1 MEKIDFTG
9 SSYNLKS
16 EKEKKVDKKY
26 KNRRIGFSDVS
37 GAGESDFSFYLSSV
51 TGDNVSIEELLDD
64 VHSAGE
70 KLVEKPFISN
80 IKDYREA
87 VRRFIGY
94 VVKNAYDAESEVQ
107 SRKYIKNGIPVV
119 DEKKWTKVKIVDEKL
134 EKLALYIMQSQR
146 NQLTI
151 LKKIEEIEGILV
163 DLMR

>member
-16 EKEKKVDKKY
+16 EKEKKVDKKSR
-26 KNRRIGFSDVS
+26 NRRIGFSDVS
-37 GAGESDFSFYLSSV
+37 GPGESDFSFYLSSV
-51 TGDNVSIEELLDD
+51 IGDNVSIEELLDD

-70 KLVEKPFISN
+70 KLLEKPFISN

-94 VVKNAYDAESEVQ
+94 VVKNAYDAESDVQ